1 MKELNGIEKL
11 ELAEATMKALGFD
24 FSTMTVEEA
33 FEVFHAIK
41 NAVSDT
47 LASQMEDRVGFAN
60 YSDITDEE

>member
-1 MKELNGIEKL
+1 MKNLNAIEKL
-11 ELAEATMKALGFD
+11 ELAEATVKALGFD

-47 LASQMEDRVGFAN
+47 IASQMEDRVGFAN